1 MLKLYVE
8 VDEPMITEKYIDL
21 HTHSTFSD
29 GTYTPTQLVRA
40 AKEANLSAV
49 ALTDHDCVN
58 GVSEAIEAGE
68 KFGIEVIPGIEL
80 AAYYSTPAETE
91 IHIVGLFL
99 DYKNPALLEKTK
111 EIMDERVQR
120 NLKMTAR
127 LSELGFPMTYE
138 ELLAEAGRDSCSRA
152 HYANLMVKKGY
163 VKTKKEAFQKYI
175 SHGMPGFVPRVLPT
189 PKECI
194 NLITQS
200 GGVAILAH
208 PTLYGMNYNQIR
220 IMAKDLMELGLKG
233 IEVKYSTYKP
243 EQEREITRIAN
254 ELGLKPSGGSDFH
267 GLNKP
272 DISIGTGL
280 GNLGIPK
287 EFLEKLRP

>member
-29 GTYTPTQLVRA
+29 GTYTPTQLVQA
-40 AKEANLSAV
+40 ARDANLYAV
-49 ALTDHDCVN
+49 ALTDHDCVD
-58 GVSEAIEAGE
+58 GVSEALEAG
-68 KFGIEVIPGIEL
+68 KTFGIEVIPGIEL
-80 AAYYSTPAETE
+80 AAYYNNPSETE

-99 DYKNPALLEKTK
+99 DYTNKDLLEKTK
-111 EIMDERVQR
+111 EIMYERVQR
-120 NLKMTAR
+120 NIKMTAR
-127 LSELGFPMTYE
+127 LSELGFPMTYD

-175 SHGMPGFVPRVLPT
+175 SHGMPGFVPRILPT
-189 PKECI
+189 PQECI
-194 NLITQS
+194 DLITKS
-200 GGVAILAH
+200 GGVAVLAH

-220 IMAKDLMELGLKG
+220 IMAKELMGMGLKA

-243 EQEREITRIAN
+243 EQEREITRIAA
-254 ELGLKPSGGSDFH
+254 ELGLKSSGGSDFH

-280 GNLGIPK
+280 GRLRIPE

>member
-1 MLKLYVE
+1 MNT
-8 VDEPMITEKYIDL
+8 DKYIDL

-29 GTYTPTQLVRA
+29 GTYTPTQLVQA
-40 AKEANLSAV
+40 AKDANLSAV
-49 ALTDHDCVN
+49 ALTDHDCVD
-58 GVSEAIEAGE
+58 GVAEALEIGKKLA
-68 KFGIEVIPGIEL
+68 IEVIPGIEL
-80 AAYYSTPAETE
+80 ATYYKNPSETE

-99 DYKNPALLEKTK
+99 DHTNDVLLKKTK
-111 EIMDERVQR
+111 EIMDERVRR
-120 NLKMTAR
+120 NVKMTAR
-127 LSELGFPMTYE
+127 LTQLGLPMTYE

-163 VKTKKEAFQKYI
+163 VKTKREAFKKYI

-189 PKECI
+189 PQECI
-194 NLITQS
+194 YLIKQS
-200 GGVAILAH
+200 GGVAVLAH

-220 IMAKDLMELGLKG
+220 MMAKDLMNMGLTG
-233 IEVKYSTYKP
+233 IEVKYSTYKA
-243 EQEREITRIAN
+243 EQEREITRIAQ
-254 ELGLKPSGGSDFH
+254 ELGLKSSGGSDFH

-280 GNLGIPK
+280 GKLRIPQ

>member
-1 MLKLYVE
+1 
-8 VDEPMITEKYIDL
+8 MITEKYIDL

-29 GTYTPTQLVRA
+29 GTYTPTQLVQA
-40 AKEANLSAV
+40 ARDANLYAV
-49 ALTDHDCVN
+49 ALTDHDCVD
-58 GVSEAIEAGE
+58 GVSEALEAG
-68 KFGIEVIPGIEL
+68 KTFGIEVIPGIEL
-80 AAYYSTPAETE
+80 AAYYNNPSETE

-99 DYKNPALLEKTK
+99 DYTNKDLLEKTK
-111 EIMDERVQR
+111 EIMYERVQR
-120 NLKMTAR
+120 NIKMTAR
-127 LSELGFPMTYE
+127 LSELGFPMTYD

-175 SHGMPGFVPRVLPT
+175 SHGMPGFVPRILPT
-189 PKECI
+189 PQECI
-194 NLITQS
+194 DLITKS
-200 GGVAILAH
+200 GGVAVLAH

-220 IMAKDLMELGLKG
+220 IMAKELMGMGLKA

-243 EQEREITRIAN
+243 EQEREITRIAA
-254 ELGLKPSGGSDFH
+254 ELGLKSSGGSDFH

-280 GNLGIPK
+280 GRLRIPE